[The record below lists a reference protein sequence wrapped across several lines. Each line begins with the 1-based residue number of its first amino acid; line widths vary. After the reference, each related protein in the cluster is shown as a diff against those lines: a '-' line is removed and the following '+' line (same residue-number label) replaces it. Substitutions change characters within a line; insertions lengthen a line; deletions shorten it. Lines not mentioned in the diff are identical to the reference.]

1 MYKARRF
8 LNKKSLLSLYHS
20 YIYPY
25 LIYCIE
31 VWGCAA
37 PSHLHSLFLL
47 QTKIVRIMTFAPYL
61 AHTEPIFNS
70 LELLPVEKIF
80 INRVGI
86 VMFKYS
92 CDMLPDPIAKLY

>member
-8 LNKKSLLSLYHS
+8 LKKFFLLSLCHS

-25 LIYCIE
+25 QYCIE

-47 QTKIVRIMTFAPYL
+47 QKKIVRIMTFAPYL

-70 LELLPVEKIF
+70 LERLPVENIF
-80 INRVGI
+80 INRVTRSNNQI
-86 VMFKYS
+86 ILK
-92 CDMLPDPIAKLY
+92 K